1 MRFKIEVTT
10 PQELSLFHE
19 TWLAK
24 LSEEV
29 RIVLNTPIGS
39 VPSNREFGID
49 MTYMH
54 LPANVA
60 MSAYASAA
68 ADAIE
73 RFVPGLRVIQV
84 IFDEESSNIENLK
97 PIIEVSSYEQT

>member
-1 MRFKIEVTT
+1 MRFRIEVARPLT
-10 PQELSLFHE
+10 LSLFHE
-19 TWLAK
+19 TWLSK
-24 LSEEV
+24 
-29 RIVLNTPIGS
+29 IVEDVHITLNTPIGS

-49 MTYMH
+49 MSYMH

-68 ADAIE
+68 AEAIE
-73 RFVPGLRVIQV
+73 RFVPSLRVNQV
-84 IFDEESSNIENLK
+84 LFENEGVKTEDLR